1 MRAIY
6 LRELQGYFYT
16 PVGYVFMGVFLM
28 LGSVFFGAANLA
40 ARSGDMMT
48 LLRNMSY
55 LWMLLS
61 PVLTMRLMAGEKGR
75 HTDQL
80 LFSSP
85 CPLHSI
91 VSGKFFAAC
100 TVMLMTIVLTFVYPV
115 LVAIFGKLYLGE
127 TIVAYIGFILQGGCF
142 IAMDMLV
149 SAFCRSQVTAAIAA
163 FGANLF
169 IWLMDAITAAMHGTW
184 IAEVLSFVSLN
195 QRFTPFTNGQLSFAN
210 MLYGML
216 FMFAMLFLCVRTL
229 DARRWNEV

>member
-6 LRELQGYFYT
+6 LRELQGYFFT

-55 LWMLLS
+55 LSMLLS

-91 VSGKFFAAC
+91 VSGKFFA
-100 TVMLMTIVLTFVYPV
+100 VPRRVYLLHKFIHLFPV
-115 LVAIFGKLYLGE
+115 QCFRKVAFIQHHTYL
-127 TIVAYIGFILQGGCF
+127 
-142 IAMDMLV
+142 
-149 SAFCRSQVTAAIAA
+149 
-163 FGANLF
+163 
-169 IWLMDAITAAMHGTW
+169 
-184 IAEVLSFVSLN
+184 
-195 QRFTPFTNGQLSFAN
+195 
-210 MLYGML
+210 
-216 FMFAMLFLCVRTL
+216 
-229 DARRWNEV
+229 